1 MVINV
6 NYLDVAKNIENK
18 LNLEKSFDIIKRELK
33 FGPRG
38 AVLFFV
44 DGLTKDDILWYII
57 NKLQTDDE
65 IKNIE
70 YLEKANLSYIEVE
83 KTNDINLVIKNVLS
97 GMAVFVIEGIEEIF
111 LVDTREYPVRS
122 IEEPDLEKVTRGS
135 RDGFVETIVFN
146 TALIRRRLR
155 DPNLIIEMTEI
166 GTRSKTDVA
175 IAYVD
180 DLVDKEVLAE
190 IKNRIN
196 NSNIDSATLGEKTIE
211 QIIIQKNRFNPY
223 PIFRYTERPDVCIS
237 HLLEGHVAIIVD
249 NNPSVLVTPITFFT
263 FFQHYEDYNTHP
275 VVGTYLRWVRFLYV
289 FASLFIVPLWLLIVR
304 YPEYTPDFLSFIGP
318 KETDYKI
325 PLLIQFLLIEIG
337 LDGLKLASIHTPSA
351 LSTSLG
357 IIGGLLIGEF
367 AVSVGWLIPE
377 TILYMAVVAIGQF
390 ATPSIEF
397 SYANRISRLI
407 LLVATGIFGIFGFVT
422 SFAILFF
429 VLLTTKTI
437 KRYNYL
443 YPLYPFILKDVIKM
457 FFRTSKR

>member
-1 MVINV
+1 M
-6 NYLDVAKNIENK
+6 NYQDIASKIENK
-18 LNLEKSFDIIKRELK
+18 LNLKQSFDIIKRELE
-33 FGPRG
+33 FGTKS
-38 AVLFFV
+38 AFLFFV
-44 DGLTKDDILWYII
+44 DGLSKDDMLWYII
-57 NKLQTDDE
+57 NKLQTDD
-65 IKNIE
+65 NITDVK
-70 YLEKANLSYIEVE
+70 YLEMTNISYIEVE
-83 KTNDINLVIKNVLS
+83 KTADLDLVIKNVLS
-97 GMAVFVIEGIEEIF
+97 GMAAFVVEGIDEIL

-146 TALIRRRLR
+146 TALLRRRLR

-166 GTRSKTDVA
+166 GSRSKTDVA
-175 IAYVD
+175 IVYVN
-180 DLVDKEVLAE
+180 DLVDKEVLKE
-190 IKNRIN
+190 IKYRIE
-196 NSNIDSATLGEKTIE
+196 NSSIDSATLGEKTIE
-211 QIIIQKNRFNPY
+211 QIIVKKNRFNPY
-223 PIFRYTERPDVCIS
+223 PIFRYTERPDVCVS

-249 NNPSVLVTPITFFT
+249 NNPSVLITPITFFT

-275 VVGTYLRWVRFLYV
+275 VVGTYLRFIRFVYV
-289 FASLFIVPLWLLIVR
+289 FSSLFIVPLWLLIVM
-304 YPEYTPDFLSFIGP
+304 YPDRVPEFLSFIGP
-318 KETDYKI
+318 KEEDYKI
-325 PLLIQFLLIEIG
+325 PLLLQFLLIEIG
-337 LDGLKLASIHTPSA
+337 LDGLKLASIHTPSS

-397 SYANRISRLI
+397 SYANRISRLF
-407 LLVATGIFGIFGFVT
+407 LLVATGVFGIYGFVT
-422 SFAILFF
+422 SFAILLF

-443 YPLYPFILKDVIKM
+443 YPLYPFSLKDVIKI

>member
-1 MVINV
+1 MVMHLKYQELI
-6 NYLDVAKNIENK
+6 KKIENK
-18 LNLEKSFDIIKRELK
+18 LNIEKSFDIIKRELK
-33 FGPRG
+33 FGKQD
-38 AVLFFV
+38 AVLYFI
-44 DGLTKDDILWYII
+44 DGLSKDEMLWYII
-57 NKLQTDDE
+57 NKLQNVDD
-65 IKNIE
+65 IKSIE
-70 YLEKANLSYIEVE
+70 YLEKSNLSYIEVE
-83 KTNDINLVIKNVLS
+83 RTTDFDLVIKNILS
-97 GMAVFVIEGIEEIF
+97 GMAAFVIENVSEIL

-155 DPNLIIEMTEI
+155 DPNLIIEMTEV
-166 GTRSKTDVA
+166 GTRSKTDIA
-175 IAYVD
+175 IVYVN
-180 DLVDKEVLAE
+180 DLVDEEILKE
-190 IKNRIN
+190 IKNKIN
-196 NSNIDSATLGEKTIE
+196 NSTIDSMTLGEKTIE
-211 QIIIQKNRFNPY
+211 QIVIQKNRFNPY

-249 NNPSVLVTPITFFT
+249 NNPSVLITPITFFT

-289 FASLFIVPLWLLIVR
+289 FSSLLIVPFWLLIVM
-304 YPEYTPDFLSFIGP
+304 YPNNVPDFLSFIGP

-325 PLLIQFLLIEIG
+325 PLLIQFLLIEVG
-337 LDGLKLASIHTPSA
+337 LDGLKLASIHTPSS

-397 SYANRISRLI
+397 SYANRISRLF
-407 LLVATGIFGIFGFVT
+407 LLISTGIFGIFGFAT
-422 SFAILFF
+422 SFAILFM
-429 VLLTTKTI
+429 VLLTTRTI
-437 KRYNYL
+437 KGYNYL
-443 YPLYPFILKDVIKM
+443 YPLYPFSLKDVIKVL
-457 FFRTSKR
+457 FRTSKR